1 MLMVEKKR
9 MSFHSLSVH
18 LKKTRRK
25 RDCEENIK
33 EKRELD
39 RRKRRRKVKTKI
51 LKTEIIG
58 YQS

>member
-51 LKTEIIG
+51 LKTHII
-58 YQS
+58 